1 MGVIRIIA
9 DDQTELVNAQ
19 ELCKKIAKG
28 NENIKVIELAHKVK
42 FVGGETNEEMQI
54 LFTKRAKAEG

>member
-9 DDQTELVNAQ
+9 DDQTELVSAQ

-28 NENIKVIELAHKVK
+28 NENIKVIEIAHKLK
-42 FVGGETNEEMQI
+42 FVGDEANEEMQI